1 MTCDHIRMRFSDFL
15 IRTLLV
21 LLIGGV
27 TLPPFAVSS
36 AAAGAMAHSHAMS
49 SGMVMDTTAANTDEM
64 PCHKNSSDKEKHCP
78 FMAVCTMLCCQAIAA
93 SHLSLAAPANLSSR
107 LVPAELAQIDG
118 INFRPPPRP
127 PKA

>member
-1 MTCDHIRMRFSDFL
+1 MWLRDFFL
-15 IRTLLV
+15 RAFAV
-21 LLIGGV
+21 LLIGS
-27 TLPPFAVSS
+27 LMCPPFAVSS
-36 AAAGAMAHSHAMS
+36 AAADAMAQAHAMLS
-49 SGMVMDTTAANTDEM
+49 DMVMDTAAANADEM

-93 SHLSLAAPANLSSR
+93 SHLSLAAPADLSSR
-107 LVPAELAQIDG
+107 VVPAELARIDG

>member
-1 MTCDHIRMRFSDFL
+1 MQFRDFL
-15 IRTLLV
+15 VRAFAV
-21 LLIGGV
+21 LLIGS
-27 TLPPFAVSS
+27 LICSPFAVSS
-36 AAAGAMAHSHAMS
+36 AAAEAVAHAHTMS
-49 SGMVMDTTAANTDEM
+49 SDMVMDTTAANADEM
-64 PCHKNSSDKEKHCP
+64 PCHRNSSDKEKHCP
-78 FMAVCTMLCCQAIAA
+78 FTAVCTMLCCQAIAV